1 MQTLTTADIYI
12 QSLDAPGLA
21 GEAADVC
28 AISEQEVHVWTV
40 NLTRV
45 LVRDEVLSH
54 DEHERAEQ
62 FNSEADRR
70 RFKAAR
76 FALRTILTRYVEMP
90 ASSLIFGQ
98 TEFGKPFVVNA
109 EADGL
114 LFNLSRSGDVAAIAV
129 TRNREVGIDVE
140 SVRHESDSMSIAEQ
154 CFSVAEIYTLTGL
167 DQDARTAAYFN
178 CWTRKEAYTKA
189 RGEGRSVPWVQ
200 FDMSVAPGVRAAM
213 LNNRVDKEELSRWVF
228 QDLQLPPGHVGT
240 LVFESSRTQPRTSYF
255 AFGW

>member
-1 MQTLTTADIYI
+1 MRTLTTADVFI
-12 QSLDAPGLA
+12 QSLNAPVQVGD
-21 GEAADVC
+21 AADVC

-45 LVRDEVLSH
+45 PVLDEVLSH

-62 FNSEADRR
+62 LNSEDERR

-76 FALRTILTRYVEMP
+76 SALRTILSRYIELP
-90 ASSLIFGQ
+90 ASSFIFGQ
-98 TEFGKPFVVNA
+98 TEFGKPFVVNS

-114 LFNLSRSGDVAAIAV
+114 LFNLSRSGDVVTIAV

-140 SVRHESDSMSIAEQ
+140 SVRHESDSMDIAEQ

-167 DQDARTAAYFN
+167 DQDARTAAFFN

-200 FDMSVAPGVRAAM
+200 FDMSVAPGVKAAM
-213 LNNRVDKEELSRWVF
+213 LNNRIDKEELARWVF
-228 QDLQLPPGHVGT
+228 QDLRLPPGYTGT
-240 LVFESSRTQPRTSYF
+240 LVFESLRTQPRLSCF

>member
-1 MQTLTTADIYI
+1 MHTLTTADVYI
-12 QSLDAPGLA
+12 QTLNAPAQA
-21 GEAADVC
+21 GETAEFC

-45 LVRDEVLSH
+45 PVLDEALSH

-62 FNSEADRR
+62 FNAEADRR

-76 FALRTILTRYVEMP
+76 SALRTILTRYLELP

-98 TEFGKPFVVNA
+98 TEFGKPFVVNSEA
-109 EADGL
+109 EGL
-114 LFNLSRSGDVAAIAV
+114 LFNLSRSGDVVAIAV

-140 SVRHESDSMSIAEQ
+140 SLRLESDSMDIAAQ

-167 DQDARTAAYFN
+167 DQDARTAAFFN

-189 RGEGRSVPWVQ
+189 RGEGHSVPWVQ
-200 FDMSVAPGVRAAM
+200 FDMSLAPGVRAAM
-213 LNNRVDKEELSRWVF
+213 LNNRIDKEELSRWVF
-228 QDLQLPPGHVGT
+228 QDVQLPPGYVGT
-240 LVFESSRTQPRTSYF
+240 LVFESLRTQPRLSYF